1 MRFVALNYEAAAR
14 ACGKVAR
21 ASESFPLLA
30 SLVSPTLFLS
40 SAKRIKYFSVLGLV
54 EGRLAYSR

>member
-21 ASESFPLLA
+21 ASESS